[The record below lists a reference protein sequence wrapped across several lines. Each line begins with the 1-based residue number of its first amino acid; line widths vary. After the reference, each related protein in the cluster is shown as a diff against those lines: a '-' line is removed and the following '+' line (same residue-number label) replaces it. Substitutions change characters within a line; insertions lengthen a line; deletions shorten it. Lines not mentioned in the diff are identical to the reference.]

1 MEDIYIIE
9 YLEDGKKTSIAILED
24 IKLVDIFMSTTP
36 WTQNKK
42 TGEAQLNFVAT
53 HYKKEPCGVLQRIT
67 VLDYSHLRPLP
78 RIRIPRPSF

>member
-9 YLEDGKKTSIAILED
+9 HLDEGKKTPIAILED

-36 WTQNKK
+36 WVN
-42 TGEAQLNFVAT
+42 GQLNFVAT
-53 HYKKEPCGVLQRIT
+53 HYKKEDCGVLQKIT

-78 RIRIPRPSF
+78 KIRIPRPSF